1 MKIFNNTNLPLV
13 ILDLNSITGKTFHRI
28 ESNEEF
34 SIPID
39 LLYENSNSSIIL
51 AVDEYILIQYILII
65 EEIRF

>member
-28 ESNEEF
+28 EINEEF

>member
-1 MKIFNNTNLPLV
+1 LKIFNNTNLPLV

-28 ESNEEF
+28 EINEEF

-51 AVDEYILIQYILII
+51 AVDEYILIQYIFVIK
-65 EEIRF
+65 EIRF

>member
-1 MKIFNNTNLPLV
+1 LKIFNNTNLPLV

>member
-1 MKIFNNTNLPLV
+1 LKIFNNTNLPLV

-28 ESNEEF
+28 EINEEF

>member
-28 ESNEEF
+28 EINEEF

-65 EEIRF
+65 KEIRF